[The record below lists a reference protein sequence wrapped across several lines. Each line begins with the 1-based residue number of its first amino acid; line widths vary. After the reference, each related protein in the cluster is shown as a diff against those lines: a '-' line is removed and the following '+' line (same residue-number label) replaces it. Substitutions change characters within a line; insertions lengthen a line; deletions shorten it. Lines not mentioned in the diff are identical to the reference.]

1 MGWIV
6 FVIFYILIVFVFI
19 ALCRAGSDAGL
30 EGSVC
35 MTKNYFA
42 IEREGKHA
50 DHIFIKRNGELV
62 FTDTINM
69 SYDEIKVYERID
81 ELVVA
86 IMDAANEYFEGTNDT
101 DTVFT
106 LLGEDDLFIWSIIIG
121 PGDND
126 DEFKYEFVDWRK
138 DGKNYRY
145 KKD

>member
-1 MGWIV
+1 MSWII
-6 FVIFYILIVFVFI
+6 FAIFYILIVYAVL
-19 ALCRAGSDAGL
+19 ALCRAGSDTGL

-35 MTKNYFA
+35 MTKNYLA
-42 IEREGKHA
+42 VEREDNHE
-50 DHIFIKRNGELV
+50 DHIFIKRDGKLD
-62 FTDTINM
+62 FQDIINM
-69 SYDEIKVYERID
+69 SYDEIKSYERID

-86 IMDAANEYFEGTNDT
+86 IMDAANEYFEGTDDT

-121 PGDND
+121 PGDNS
-126 DEFKYEFVDWRK
+126 DEFKYEFVDWTK